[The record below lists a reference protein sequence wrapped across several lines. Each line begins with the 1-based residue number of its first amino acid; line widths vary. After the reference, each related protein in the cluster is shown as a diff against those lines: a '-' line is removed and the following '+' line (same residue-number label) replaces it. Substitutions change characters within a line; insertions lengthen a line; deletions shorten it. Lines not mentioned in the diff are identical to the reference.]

1 MSDSEI
7 KNLFKRADAQ
17 VHIDEK
23 RKQMAY
29 QIVLM
34 EIENQGIEKQR
45 IESGRIEKQ
54 EIRQQEIDIRGV
66 ESRNTEKQ
74 EQLRMSVKNIL
85 LQ

>member
-23 RKQMAY
+23 REQMAY

-54 EIRQQEIDIRGV
+54 Q
-66 ESRNTEKQ
+66 
-74 EQLRMSVKNIL
+74 KN
-85 LQ
+85 